1 MASIRGLSRF
11 AAIASA
17 AVTVS
22 GAYIVYKS
30 SVSPARASGDFNF
43 ENEDGRLLFKQSG
56 LRWDSNWDMC
66 EKGTKKL
73 KKREDQ
79 SVVQQEE
86 SKEIKPTAVRH
97 LLFIRHG
104 QYLVDAENEDDKVLT
119 KQGRLQANQTG
130 ERLKNLNLKY
140 TKLVCSTLIRAAETA
155 DIIAKYLP
163 DLPRETCPMLREGSP
178 VEPDPSSSRWRP
190 EKKQFFQDGPRIEA
204 AFRKYVHRADLDQVG
219 DSFEIYV
226 CHANVIRYFVCRVLQ
241 FPPQGWLRMSIGHCG
256 ITWVTIRPNGRV
268 SLKSLGDTGHLSPEN
283 LSS

>member
-79 SVVQQEE
+79 SVLQQEE

-119 KQGRLQANQTG
+119 EQGRLQANQTG

-178 VEPDPSSSRWRP
+178 VKPDPSSSRWRP